1 MKDNTKRFSDRVDNY
16 QRFRPSYT
24 DETIDYISN
33 NFGLS
38 KQSVL
43 ADIGSGTGI
52 FTEKILPRCKKV
64 YAIEPNTEMR
74 TAAEKRLSMN
84 KSFQSINGT
93 SENTTLDNESIDA
106 ITVAQAFH
114 WFNIEE
120 TKKEFNRILKKDAVV
135 FLIWNNRVTN
145 TSFLKAYEEIL
156 VNKIP
161 EYTVVNHNNI
171 TVDIIKAFLI
181 RDYSKVIF
189 KNNQIFDLEGVLGRL
204 SSSSYTPKK
213 DTKEYE
219 IIKAEI
225 VKIFNQYSTDGVISF
240 NYNTEIYSW
249 KIT

>member
-16 QRFRPSYT
+16 QRFRPSYK
-24 DETIDYISN
+24 DETIDYIFD

-38 KQSVL
+38 KKSVL

-52 FTEKILPRCKKV
+52 FTEKILQKCKKV
-64 YAIEPNTEMR
+64 YAVEPNTEMR
-74 TAAEKRLSMN
+74 TAAEKRLSIN

-114 WFNIEE
+114 WFNIED
-120 TKKEFNRILKKDAVV
+120 TKKEFKRILKKDTFV

-145 TSFLKAYEEIL
+145 TPFLKEYEEIL

-161 EYTVVNHNNI
+161 EYTEVNHNNI
-171 TVDIIKAFLI
+171 TEDIIKTFLI

-189 KNNQIFDLEGVLGRL
+189 RNNQIFDLEGVFGRL
-204 SSSSYTPKK
+204 SSSSYTPKQ

-219 IIKAEI
+219 IIKEAI
-225 VKIFNQYSTDGVISF
+225 INAFNKYSTDGVISF
-240 NYNTEIYSW
+240 NYNTEIYSG

>member
-24 DETIDYISN
+24 DETIDCIFN

-52 FTEKILPRCKKV
+52 FTEKILKRCKKV
-64 YAIEPNTEMR
+64 YAVEPNTEMR
-74 TAAEKRLSMN
+74 TAAEKRLSIN

-114 WFNIEE
+114 WFNIGD
-120 TKKEFNRILKKDAVV
+120 TKKEFKRILKKNSVV

-145 TSFLKAYEEIL
+145 TPFLKEYEEIL

-171 TVDIIKAFLI
+171 TEDLIKAFLI

-189 KNNQIFDLEGVLGRL
+189 RNNQIFDLEGVLGRL
-204 SSSSYTPKK
+204 SSSSYTPKQ

-225 VKIFNQYSTDGVISF
+225 VKMFNQYSTDGVISF
-240 NYNTEIYSW
+240 NYNTEIYSG